1 MLSSYGKIIRDVN
14 LVAFSTVLGVGIGAA
29 LTVYL
34 QTRARTTTAEE
45 SLHRVRQYT
54 AKWRERI
61 LDVSNAQWLQ
71 ELSKVPGKI
80 GLDIGGTLA
89 KVVMALPQAAVETG
103 EHKKVFGLTGGQH
116 EELTF
121 TLQVDGVEYS
131 LVFASGAT
139 HQLER
144 ATYHIKDLLDKS
156 LGAASPFGPP
166 QVPGTLRRITAAGGG
181 AHKFKQ
187 VFQEVLGVELIPQ
200 KELKA
205 VVDGLLLLNTHGPTN
220 ELFTVEP
227 KTGLVEELEW
237 PDELFPFL
245 VVNMGSG
252 VSVLQVNR
260 PGPGGYVRV
269 GGTACG
275 GATFLGLCTL
285 LTSANSFEEALRLAE
300 RGDARRVDTL
310 VGDIYGPEGAV
321 DLNMPA
327 TVTAANFGKL
337 ATKMVD
343 GNFTNKFSVT
353 FTEADL
359 ARATLQMVTQA
370 SVVLVRAFMLERVCF
385 VGGFL
390 ENNPLARQVIAG
402 TMRSLGGTAW
412 FLQHSDFLGA
422 LGSLAHCLVRVHRC
436 QVMPGDPAPLVM
448 GGMHKSNSK
457 VSIASMASSRPG
469 SSPPSRT
476 PSVLDIGDDSP
487 RSASGSSQNDK
498 GVFSRATHARK
509 HSGGSGLKSGSAK
522 PELESVPS
530 GQIPPCANTGSLV

>member
-1 MLSSYGKIIRDVN
+1 MPVSYGQLIRDAN
-14 LVAFSTVLGVGIGAA
+14 LVALSTFIGVAIGAA
-29 LTVYL
+29 LTAYV
-34 QTRARTTTAEE
+34 QTRARATTADE
-45 SLHRVRQYT
+45 SLRRVKLYT

-89 KVVMALPQAAVETG
+89 KVVMALPDSAVRTG
-103 EHKKVFGLTGGQH
+103 EHKKVFGLTGGHH

-121 TLQVDGVEYS
+121 TLQVNGAEYS

-144 ATYHIKDLLDKS
+144 ATHHIKDLLDKS
-156 LGAASPFGPP
+156 LGVDSPYGPP
-166 QVPGTLRRITAAGGG
+166 RVPGNLRRITAAGGG
-181 AHKFKQ
+181 AHKFKK
-187 VFQEVLGVELIPQ
+187 VFEEVLGVELIPQ

-205 VVDGLLLLNTHGPTN
+205 VVDGLLLLNTHGPAN
-220 ELFTVEP
+220 ELFTVQP
-227 KTGLVEELEW
+227 GTGAVEELEW
-237 PDELFPFL
+237 PEELFPFL

-252 VSVLQVNR
+252 VSVLKVNR
-260 PGPGGYVRV
+260 PGPDGYERV

-300 RGDARRVDTL
+300 RGNAQRVDTL
-310 VGDIYGPEGAV
+310 VGDIYGPDGAV

-327 TVTAANFGKL
+327 SVTAANFGKL

-343 GNFTNKFSVT
+343 GNFTNKYTVT

-370 SVVLVRAFMLERVCF
+370 SVVLVRAFMLERVVF

-436 QVMPGDPAPLVM
+436 QVMPGDP
-448 GGMHKSNSK
+448 GMHAGESK
-457 VSIASMASSRPG
+457 ASFN
-469 SSPPSRT
+469 
-476 PSVLDIGDDSP
+476 L
-487 RSASGSSQNDK
+487 K
-498 GVFSRATHARK
+498 GAVGEVVTAAAALQADRQADRRADLQAGAQVCLT
-509 HSGGSGLKSGSAK
+509 
-522 PELESVPS
+522 
-530 GQIPPCANTGSLV
+530 